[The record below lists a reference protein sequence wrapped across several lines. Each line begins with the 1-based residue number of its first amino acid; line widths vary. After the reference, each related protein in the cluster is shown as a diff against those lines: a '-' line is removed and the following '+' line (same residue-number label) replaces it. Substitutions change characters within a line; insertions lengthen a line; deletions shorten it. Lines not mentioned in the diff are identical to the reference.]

1 MAVTRVLVVSDSHL
15 SQRTP
20 EAIRNW
26 RAIAADANAT
36 QPDHIVHCGDITA
49 HGPEHPEDLLVAR
62 RELEL
67 AGSRVY
73 TVPGN
78 HDVGD
83 APHPGLDPAFRVRPE
98 HLVAY
103 TTELGLD
110 RWSLDVPGWRLIGIN
125 AQLLGSGLREEGE
138 QWRWLD
144 TVVPRHRRIALFVHR
159 PLVTTPGSD
168 DTNPGR
174 YLLPAARDRLL
185 AVLAA
190 RPGSVAV
197 SGHVHQFADHEAA
210 GVRHVWTPSTWAVLP
225 DRVQPTLGA
234 KTTGVVDLVLAEDG
248 TVTVD
253 LRTPPGVTQHTLI
266 DDIPD
271 PYGLAVH

>member
-26 RAIAADANAT
+26 RAIAAYARDT
-36 QPDHIVHCGDITA
+36 RPDLIVHCGDITA
-49 HGPEHPEDLLVAR
+49 NAPDHPEDLLVAQ
-62 RELEL
+62 RELGL
-67 AGSRVY
+67 AGSRVS
-73 TVPGN
+73 TVAGN

-83 APHPGLDPAFRVRPE
+83 APYPGIDPDWRIRPE

-125 AQLLGSGLREEGE
+125 AQVFGSGLREEGE

-144 TVVPRHRRIALFVHR
+144 TVVPRHRRVALFVHR
-159 PLVTTPGSD
+159 PLVAPPGSD

-174 YLLPAARDRLL
+174 YVLPAARERLL
-185 AVLAA
+185 AILAA

-197 SGHVHQFADHEAA
+197 SGHVHQFADHEAE

-225 DRVQPTLGA
+225 DRVQPLLGS
-234 KTTGVVDLVLAEDG
+234 KTVGAIDLGLAEDG

-253 LRTPPGVTQHTLI
+253 LRTPPGVTQQTLI

-271 PYGLAVH
+271 PYGLAIH